1 MNNSM
6 VSGQQAATPLQ
17 NMTALQQNMTA
28 LQWDTVGAIWALAPL
43 FLAFAVLSGLQ
54 KVILQALQPETL
66 KAGAEV
72 AKIAIPAAA
81 GAALL
86 AGGA

>member
-6 VSGQQAATPLQ
+6 VSGQQAATPL
-17 NMTALQQNMTA
+17 QNMTA

>member
-17 NMTALQQNMTA
+17 NMTALQ
-28 LQWDTVGAIWALAPL
+28 WDAVAAIWTLFPL
-43 FLAFAVLSGLQ
+43 MVVFMVLNMVEKAVT
-54 KVILQALQPETL
+54 QALQPETL
-66 KAGAEV
+66 RAGAEV